1 MLKVLLASTSLSFV
15 LLLAPLEAHASLAG
29 ADSDTLIARAIGQ
42 ASSDGAPILLAWG
55 DDDDDDDDCDDDD
68 CDDDDDDD

>member
-1 MLKVLLASTSLSFV
+1 MLKVLLASTSLSFI
-15 LLLAPLEAHASLAG
+15 LLLAPIEAHASLAG

-42 ASSDGAPILLAWG
+42 ASSDEAPVLLAWG
-55 DDDDDDDDCDDDD
+55 DDDDDDDCDDDD